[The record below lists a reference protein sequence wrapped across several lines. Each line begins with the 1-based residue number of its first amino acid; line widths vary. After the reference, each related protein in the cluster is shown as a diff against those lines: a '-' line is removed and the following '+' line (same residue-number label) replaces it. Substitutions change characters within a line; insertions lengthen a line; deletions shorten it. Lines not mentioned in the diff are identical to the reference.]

1 MLLPA
6 ITWQNIFHRCINQL
20 LCMRFDDAGYI
31 LGATVAH
38 FHCILI
44 KYFVALI
51 WRVGN
56 GDVVVGETFF
66 QHLWRLRC

>member
-6 ITWQNIFHRCINQL
+6 ITWQNIFHRCIDQL
-20 LCMRFDDAGYI
+20 LSMRFDDAGYI

-38 FHCILI
+38 FHCALI

-51 WRVGN
+51 GGWEMV
-56 GDVVVGETFF
+56 T
-66 QHLWRLRC
+66 